1 MNLKHLT
8 IVLLIIFTTFIN
20 CKSQTDKKGNENF
33 KKTELFI
40 IGTIHNPTDI
50 INSDTLFN
58 ILKKIKPDLILIELD
73 SSFFTKQFD
82 FDTTKYPDI
91 LSTNE
96 NISANKYRQLY
107 KIDIRPFDITG
118 RNEFYREHDFFT
130 TQSKMYSAISKA
142 NDNGQLDTS
151 CADDF
156 ELISFTLDLTNKIK
170 YRSLS
175 ELNSDVS
182 IKLTKIRQKI
192 LYDKTISIVKRT
204 KSLNKWIDFAELQK
218 NFWVRRNNQM
228 AENIEHFA
236 NEKSYDKIV
245 VFTGANHLY
254 FILELLK
261 EKQNKNYIIKDF
273 WGK

>member
-1 MNLKHLT
+1 MNLKYLT
-8 IVLLIIFTTFIN
+8 IFLLILFSTN
-20 CKSQTDKKGNENF
+20 CKSQTDNKEDENF
-33 KKTELFI
+33 KKTELYI

-58 ILKKIKPDLILIELD
+58 ILKKIKPDLILVELD
-73 SSFFTKQFD
+73 SSFFTKDFN
-82 FDTTKYPDI
+82 FDTIKYPDL

-96 NISANKYRQLY
+96 NISINKYKQFY
-107 KIDIRPFDITG
+107 KTDVRPFDITG
-118 RNEFYREHDFFT
+118 RNDFYRKYNFFT
-130 TQSKMYSAISKA
+130 TQSKMYSAISKLY
-142 NDNGQLDTS
+142 DNGKLDSS
-151 CADDF
+151 CAADF
-156 ELISFTLDLTNKIK
+156 ELISFTLDLTNKVK

-204 KSLNKWIDFAELQK
+204 KSLNNWIDFAELQK
-218 NFWVRRNNQM
+218 KFWVRRNNKM
-228 AENIEHFA
+228 AANIEYFA
-236 NEKSYDKIV
+236 SEKSYKKIV
-245 VFTGANHLY
+245 VFTGVNHLY

-261 EKQNKNYIIKDF
+261 EKQNKNYVIKDF